1 MTIRVLLADDQP
13 LLRLAYKTIIDS
25 APDLR
30 VVAEAATGLE
40 TVDLA
45 RSTRP
50 DVALVDIRMPDLDGL
65 TATEMISSD
74 PRLAEVR
81 VLVITTFE
89 FDEYVYRA
97 IRAGASGFLGK
108 GLDPEELI
116 DAIRVVHRGEAL
128 LSPTA
133 TKALIGEYHDRARL
147 AGREAS
153 SRLAPLTPREREV
166 LTIVARGL
174 SNSDIAATL
183 VISEHTAK
191 THVKRIMAKLG
202 ARDRAQLVVIAYE
215 SGLVQ
220 RQTRDHT

>member
-25 APDLR
+25 APGLH
-30 VVAEAATGLE
+30 VVAEAATGRE
-40 TVDLA
+40 AVDLV
-45 RSTRP
+45 RQTRP
-50 DVALVDIRMPDLDGL
+50 DVAIMDVRMPDLDGL
-65 TATEMISSD
+65 AATEMIAAD
-74 PRLAEVR
+74 PALAGVR

-89 FDEYVYRA
+89 FDEYVYGA
-97 IRAGASGFLGK
+97 VRAGASGFLGK
-108 GLDPEELI
+108 GLDPQELL

-133 TKALIGEYHDRARL
+133 TKALIGRYHDRTDR
-147 AGREAS
+147 AGRETS
-153 SRLAPLTPREREV
+153 MQLATLTQREREV
-166 LTIVARGL
+166 LTLVARGL
-174 SNSDIAATL
+174 SNDDIAAAL

-191 THVKRIMAKLG
+191 THVKRTMAKLG

-220 RQTRDHT
+220 PRTE